1 MCLSGTFRFQDSF
14 SLLSIWYSL
23 FVLLLF
29 LTSAYL
35 ILIILG
41 INILLCEYTQ
51 NISVKPIVSIS
62 WYLAYLN
69 ILPHSTLSICYHLL
83 YLLVLTKLKR
93 VNRFDNCYSNILIH
107 YPHTETETLKSQIQI
122 QSNSGIVN
130 LLQLIDFCGQ
140 VHVLVK
146 MYTKLSWAFLHKEY
160 PICTV
165 CNWNDNNYL

>member
-1 MCLSGTFRFQDSF
+1 M
-14 SLLSIWYSL
+14 
-23 FVLLLF
+23 
-29 LTSAYL
+29 
-35 ILIILG
+35 
-41 INILLCEYTQ
+41 
-51 NISVKPIVSIS
+51 
-62 WYLAYLN
+62 
-69 ILPHSTLSICYHLL
+69 
-83 YLLVLTKLKR
+83 LTKLKR

-146 MYTKLSWAFLHKEY
+146 LYTKLSWAFLHKEY